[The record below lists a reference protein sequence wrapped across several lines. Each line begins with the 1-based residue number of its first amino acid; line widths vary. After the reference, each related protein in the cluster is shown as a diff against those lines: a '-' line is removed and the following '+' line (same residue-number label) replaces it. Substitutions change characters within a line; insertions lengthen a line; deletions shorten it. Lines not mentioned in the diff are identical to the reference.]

1 MFIHTK
7 GDSPREPSL
16 VLILKWGGELTPA
29 GRIQA
34 EELGRIFRCMYPGGQ
49 GTVSIFTVFPSYGIF
64 DVMFSYWFLRFC
76 LFIWFD
82 WLLYIFF
89 YMCKSSMH
97 VHVKISYMCF
107 ILSIAKKLVLRTF
120 PSNPKIYFL
129 WSYYFSVQSDFIL
142 NNKNQENNRVGRTVK
157 YTGKFNIQTLGVN
170 LATCYNLGVMQN
182 HYCCCMLLYRI
193 MPIQ

>member
-1 MFIHTK
+1 
-7 GDSPREPSL
+7 
-16 VLILKWGGELTPA
+16 
-29 GRIQA
+29 
-34 EELGRIFRCMYPGGQ
+34 MYPGGQ

-107 ILSIAKKLVLRTF
+107 ILSIAKKLVLRIF

-157 YTGKFNIQTLGVN
+157 YTGKFNIQTLV
-170 LATCYNLGVMQN
+170 LTLRHVTTWVSCKTTTVVACYCIEFCLYSRSLFHSYTNNVMKEKIFKI
-182 HYCCCMLLYRI
+182 HLVLMFH
-193 MPIQ
+193 